1 MVYKVMSDP
10 RHNSSE
16 LPSKPPIWND
26 PKYRAMFFQ
35 ILLITALAYFFYTIV
50 QNTLDNMNARGVSTG
65 FGFMSEPA
73 GFDILQT
80 LVPFDSTYSF
90 GRSFIVGVLNT
101 LLVTGLGIIFATL
114 LGFII
119 GVARLSNN
127 WLISKIATVYIETF
141 RNIPLLIQIIFWYS
155 LIVGSLP
162 AVRDSFS
169 IFNSFFLNQRGINIP
184 SPIYESGFIYTV
196 IAFIIGIIGS
206 FILKRWARKR
216 QEATGQQFPVFLSI
230 LGLIILLP
238 VVVFFITGS
247 PITWDIPKLGRFN
260 LQGGATVIP
269 ELVGLLLAL
278 TIYTAAFIAE
288 IVRSGIKAVSHGQS
302 EAALSVGLTPGQNLR
317 LVVIPQA
324 LRVIIPPLT
333 SQYLNL
339 FKNSSLAA
347 AIGYPDLVA
356 VFMGTTLN
364 QTGQAVEIVAVTM
377 AVYLTVSLL
386 ISMFMNWY
394 NAKMSL
400 IER

>member
-1 MVYKVMSDP
+1 MSDP

-35 ILLITALAYFFYTIV
+35 ILLIAALAYFFYTIV

-65 FGFMSEPA
+65 FGFLSEPA

-80 LVPFDSTYSF
+80 LIPFDSTYSF
-90 GRSFIVGVLNT
+90 GRSFLVGVLNT
-101 LLVTGLGIIFATL
+101 LLVTGLGIIFATI

-155 LIVGSLP
+155 VIVGSLP

-169 IFNSFFLNQRGINIP
+169 FFNSFFLNQRGINIP
-184 SPIYESGFIYTV
+184 SPIYESGFIYTGLAI
-196 IAFIIGIIGS
+196 IAGLIGS
-206 FILKRWARKR
+206 FILKRWAKKR
-216 QEATGQQFPVFLSI
+216 QEATGQPFPVFLSS

-238 VVVFFITGS
+238 MIVYFLSGS
-247 PITWDIPKLGRFN
+247 PITWDVPKLGRFN
-260 LQGGATVIP
+260 LQGGAVVIP

-288 IVRSGIKAVSHGQS
+288 IVRSGIEAVSHGQS
-302 EAALSVGLTPGQNLR
+302 EAALSLGLTPNQNLR

-400 IER
+400 VER

>member
-1 MVYKVMSDP
+1 MSDP
-10 RHNSSE
+10 RHNSTE

-26 PKYRAMFFQ
+26 PKYRALFFQ
-35 ILLITALAYFFYTIV
+35 IILIAALAYFFYTIV

-65 FGFMSEPA
+65 FAFMSEPA
-73 GFDILQT
+73 GFDILQS
-80 LVPFDSTYSF
+80 LIPFDSTFSF
-90 GRSFIVGVLNT
+90 GRAFSVGVLNT
-101 LLVTGLGIIFATL
+101 LLVTGLGIIFATI
-114 LGFII
+114 LGFTVGI
-119 GVARLSNN
+119 ARLSNN
-127 WLISKIATVYIETF
+127 WLISKIATVYIEIF
-141 RNIPLLIQIIFWYS
+141 RNIPVLIQIIFWYS

-162 AVRDSFS
+162 AVKDSFS
-169 IFNSFFLNQRGINIP
+169 LFDSFFLNQRGINIP
-184 SPIYESGFIYTV
+184 SPIYESGFIYTA
-196 IAFIIGIIGS
+196 IAIIIGIFSS
-206 FILKRWARKR
+206 FILKRWAHKR

-230 LGLIILLP
+230 LGLVIALP
-238 VVVFFITGS
+238 LAVYFISGS
-247 PITWDIPKLGRFN
+247 PITWDVPKLGRFN

-278 TIYTAAFIAE
+278 TIYTATFIGE
-288 IVRSGIKAVSHGQS
+288 IVRSGIEAVNKGQT
-302 EAALSVGLTPGQNLR
+302 EAALSLGLTPSQNLR
-317 LVVIPQA
+317 LVVVPQA

-377 AVYLTVSLL
+377 AVYLSVSLL

-400 IER
+400 VER

>member
-1 MVYKVMSDP
+1 MSDP

-16 LPSKPPIWND
+16 LPTKPPIWND
-26 PKYRAMFFQ
+26 PKYRALFFQ
-35 ILLITALAYFFYTIV
+35 VIIIAALAYFFYSIV
-50 QNTLDNMNARGVSTG
+50 QNTLDNMTARGVSTG

-73 GFDILQT
+73 GFDILQA
-80 LVPFDSTYSF
+80 LVPFDSEHTF

-101 LLVTGLGIIFATL
+101 LLVTALGIVLATI
-114 LGFII
+114 LGFIV

-141 RNIPLLIQIIFWYS
+141 RNIPLLIQIIFWYAF
-155 LIVGSLP
+155 IVGSLP
-162 AVRDSFS
+162 AVRNSLSLFD
-169 IFNSFFLNQRGINIP
+169 SFFLNQRGINMP
-184 SPIYESGFIYTV
+184 SPVYGDGFIFTG
-196 IAFIIGIIGS
+196 IAILLGIIGS

-216 QEATGQQFPVFLSI
+216 QEATGQQFPVFFSA
-230 LGLIILLP
+230 LGLIILFPLI
-238 VVVFFITGS
+238 VFFLSGS
-247 PITWDIPKLGRFN
+247 PLTWDVPKLGGFN
-260 LQGGATVIP
+260 FSGGITIIP

-302 EAALSVGLTPGQNLR
+302 EAALSVGLKPSQNLR

-364 QTGQAVEIVAVTM
+364 QTGQAVEIVAITM

-400 IER
+400 VER

>member
-1 MVYKVMSDP
+1 MSDP
-10 RHNSSE
+10 RQNSSE

-35 ILLITALAYFFYTIV
+35 VLLISVLAYFFYSII

-101 LLVTGLGIIFATL
+101 LLVTALGIVFATL
-114 LGFII
+114 LGFTV

-127 WLISKIATVYIETF
+127 WLISKIATIYIETF

-169 IFNSFFLNQRGINIP
+169 LFDSFFLNQRGINIP
-184 SPIYESGFIYTV
+184 SPIYESGFIYTG
-196 IAFIIGIIGS
+196 IAIIIGIIGS
-206 FILKRWARKR
+206 FVLKIWAKKR
-216 QEATGQQFPVFLSI
+216 QAMTGKQFPVFFSI
-230 LGLIILLP
+230 LALIILFP
-238 VVVFFITGS
+238 VLVYFITGS
-247 PITWDIPKLGRFN
+247 PITWDVPKLGRFN

-269 ELVGLLLAL
+269 ELVGLLIAL
-278 TIYTAAFIAE
+278 VIYTAAFIAE

-347 AIGYPDLVA
+347 AVGYPDLVA

-377 AVYLTVSLL
+377 AVYLLVSLL

-400 IER
+400 VER

>member
-1 MVYKVMSDP
+1 MSDP

-26 PKYRAMFFQ
+26 PKYRALFFQ
-35 ILLITALAYFFYTIV
+35 IVLVAALGYFFYTIV

-80 LVPFDSTYSF
+80 LIPFDSTYTF
-90 GRSFIVGVLNT
+90 GRSFLVGVLNT
-101 LLVTGLGIIFATL
+101 LLVTAFGIVFATL
-114 LGFII
+114 LGFLVGI
-119 GVARLSNN
+119 ARLSNN

-155 LIVGSLP
+155 LIVGTLPSVRNSLSLF
-162 AVRDSFS
+162 D
-169 IFNSFFLNQRGINIP
+169 SFFLNQRGINIP

-196 IAFIIGIIGS
+196 IAFIIGIIAS
-206 FILKRWARKR
+206 YILKKWANKR
-216 QEATGQQFPVFLSI
+216 QEATGQQFPVFFSI
-230 LGLIILLP
+230 LGLSILFP
-238 VVVFFITGS
+238 VLVYFISGS
-247 PITWDIPKLGRFN
+247 PITWDVPTLGRFN

-278 TIYTAAFIAE
+278 VIYTAAFIAE

-377 AVYLTVSLL
+377 AVYLLVSLL

-400 IER
+400 TER

>member
-1 MVYKVMSDP
+1 MSDP

-35 ILLITALAYFFYTIV
+35 ILLVSALAYFFYTIV
-50 QNTLDNMNARGVSTG
+50 QNTLDNMTARGVSTG

-80 LVPFDSTYSF
+80 LIPFDSTYSF
-90 GRSFIVGVLNT
+90 GRSFLVGVLNT

-162 AVRDSFS
+162 AVRNSFS
-169 IFNSFFLNQRGINIP
+169 LFDSFFLNQRGINIP
-184 SPIYESGFIYTV
+184 SPIYESGFIYTG
-196 IAFIIGIIGS
+196 IAIIIGIIGS
-206 FILKRWARKR
+206 FVLKWWARKR

-230 LGLIILLP
+230 LCLIILLP
-238 VVVFFITGS
+238 LLVFFITGS
-247 PITWDIPKLGRFN
+247 PITWDVPKLGRFN

-269 ELVGLLLAL
+269 ELVGLLIAL

-377 AVYLTVSLL
+377 AVYLLVSLL

-394 NAKMSL
+394 NARMSL
-400 IER
+400 VER

>member
-1 MVYKVMSDP
+1 MSDP

-35 ILLITALAYFFYTIV
+35 VILISALAYFFYSIV

-101 LLVTGLGIIFATL
+101 LLVTALGIVFATL
-114 LGFII
+114 LGFLV

-127 WLISKIATVYIETF
+127 WLVSKIATVYIETF

-169 IFNSFFLNQRGINIP
+169 LFDSFFLNQRGINIP
-184 SPIYESGFIYTV
+184 SPVYESGFIYTG
-196 IAFIIGIIGS
+196 IAIIIGIVGS
-206 FILKRWARKR
+206 FILKGWAKR
-216 QEATGQQFPVFLSI
+216 RQAATGKQFPVFISI
-230 LGLIILLP
+230 LGLLIALP
-238 VVVFFITGS
+238 VFVYFITGS
-247 PITWDIPKLGRFN
+247 PITWDVPKLGRFN

-269 ELVGLLLAL
+269 ELVGLLIAL

-302 EAALSVGLTPGQNLR
+302 EAALSVGLTPNQNLR

-377 AVYLTVSLL
+377 AVYLSISLL

-400 IER
+400 VER

>member
-1 MVYKVMSDP
+1 MSDP

-16 LPSKPPIWND
+16 LPTKPPIWND
-26 PKYRAMFFQ
+26 PKYRALFFQ
-35 ILLITALAYFFYTIV
+35 VIIIAALAYFFYSIV
-50 QNTLDNMNARGVSTG
+50 QNTLDNMTARGVSTG

-80 LVPFDSTYSF
+80 LVPFDSSHTF

-101 LLVTGLGIIFATL
+101 LLVSALGIVLATI
-114 LGFII
+114 LGFIV

-127 WLISKIATVYIETF
+127 WVISKIATVYIETF
-141 RNIPLLIQIIFWYS
+141 RNIPLLIQIIFWYA

-162 AVRDSFS
+162 AVRNSLSLFD
-169 IFNSFFLNQRGINIP
+169 SFFLNQRGINMP
-184 SPIYESGFIYTV
+184 SPVFGDGFMFTG
-196 IAFIIGIIGS
+196 IAILLGIIGS
-206 FILKRWARKR
+206 FILKKWAKKR
-216 QEATGQQFPVFLSI
+216 QESTGQQFPVFFSV
-230 LGLIILLP
+230 LGLIILFPLI
-238 VVVFFITGS
+238 VFFLSGS
-247 PITWDIPKLGRFN
+247 PLTWDVPKLGGFN
-260 LQGGATVIP
+260 FSGGITIIP
-269 ELVGLLLAL
+269 ELAGLLIAL

-302 EAALSVGLTPGQNLR
+302 EAALSVGLKPSQNLR

-347 AIGYPDLVA
+347 VIGYPDLVA

-364 QTGQAVEIVAVTM
+364 QTGQAVEIVAITM

-400 IER
+400 VER

>member
-1 MVYKVMSDP
+1 MSDP
-10 RHNSSE
+10 RHNSGE

-26 PKYRAMFFQ
+26 PKYRALFFQ
-35 ILLITALAYFFYTIV
+35 VILIAALGYFFYSII

-73 GFDILQT
+73 GFDILQA

-90 GRSFIVGVLNT
+90 GRSFVVGVLNT
-101 LLVTGLGIIFATL
+101 LLVTALGIVLATI
-114 LGFII
+114 LGFIV

-162 AVRDSFS
+162 AVRNSFS
-169 IFNSFFLNQRGINIP
+169 LFDSFFLNQRGINIP
-184 SPIYESGFIYTV
+184 SPVYGDGFIFTGV
-196 IAFIIGIIGS
+196 AILIGIIGA
-206 FILKRWARKR
+206 FIIKRWARIR
-216 QEATGQQFPVFLSI
+216 QDKTGQTFPVFLTA
-230 LGLIILLP
+230 LGLIILFPLI
-238 VVVFFITGS
+238 VFFISGS
-247 PITWDIPKLGRFN
+247 PLTWDVPKLGGFN
-260 LQGGATVIP
+260 FSGGATIIP

-288 IVRSGIKAVSHGQS
+288 IVRSGIEAVNKGQT
-302 EAALSVGLTPGQNLR
+302 EAALSVGLTPSQNLK

-324 LRVIIPPLT
+324 SRVIIPPLT

-364 QTGQAVEIVAVTM
+364 QTGQAVEIVAITM

-394 NAKMSL
+394 NSKMSL
-400 IER
+400 VER

>member
-1 MVYKVMSDP
+1 MSDP

-35 ILLITALAYFFYTIV
+35 VILIAALAYFFYSIV

-101 LLVTGLGIIFATL
+101 LLVTALGIVFATL
-114 LGFII
+114 LGFTI
-119 GVARLSNN
+119 GIARLSNN
-127 WLISKIATVYIETF
+127 WLVSKIATVYIETF

-162 AVRDSFS
+162 AVRNSFS
-169 IFNSFFLNQRGINIP
+169 LFDSFFLNQRGINIP
-184 SPIYESGFIYTV
+184 SPIYENGFIYTG
-196 IAFIIGIIGS
+196 IAIIIGIVGS
-206 FILKRWARKR
+206 FILKSWAGRR
-216 QEATGQQFPVFLSI
+216 QAATGKQFPVFLSI

-238 VVVFFITGS
+238 LLVYFITGS
-247 PITWDIPKLGRFN
+247 PITWDVPKLGGFN
-260 LQGGATVIP
+260 FSGGATIIP

-302 EAALSVGLTPGQNLR
+302 EAALSVGLTPGQNLK

-377 AVYLTVSLL
+377 AVYLTISLL

-400 IER
+400 VER

>member
-1 MVYKVMSDP
+1 MAQNMSD
-10 RHNSSE
+10 RHSSNSE

-35 ILLITALAYFFYTIV
+35 VLLIAALGYFFYSIV
-50 QNTLDNMNARGVSTG
+50 QNTLDNMTARGVSTG

-80 LVPFDSTYSF
+80 LIPFDSTYSF
-90 GRSFIVGVLNT
+90 GRSFLVGVLNT
-101 LLVTGLGIIFATL
+101 LLVSALGIVFATL
-114 LGFII
+114 LGFIV

-127 WLISKIATVYIETF
+127 WLISKIAAVYIETF

-169 IFNSFFLNQRGINIP
+169 LFDSFFLNQRGINIP
-184 SPIYESGFIYTV
+184 SPIYESGFIYTG
-196 IAFIIGIIGS
+196 IAFILGIVGS
-206 FILKRWARKR
+206 FILKSWARKR
-216 QEATGQQFPVFLSI
+216 QEKTGQLFPVFFSI
-230 LGLIILLP
+230 LGLLVLLP
-238 VVVFFITGS
+238 LLVFLITGS
-247 PITWDIPKLGRFN
+247 PITWDVPKLGRFN
-260 LQGGATVIP
+260 LQGGATLIP

-288 IVRSGIKAVSHGQS
+288 IVRSGIKAVSNGQS
-302 EAALSVGLTPGQNLR
+302 EAALSLGLTPSQNLR

-377 AVYLTVSLL
+377 AVYLLVSLL

-400 IER
+400 VER

>member
-1 MVYKVMSDP
+1 MSDP

-16 LPSKPPIWND
+16 LPSKPTIWND

-35 ILLITALAYFFYTIV
+35 VILISALAYFFYSIV
-50 QNTLDNMNARGVSTG
+50 QNTLDNMTARGVSTG

-101 LLVTGLGIIFATL
+101 LLVTALGILFATI
-114 LGFII
+114 LGFTV

-127 WLISKIATVYIETF
+127 WLVSKIATVYIETF

-169 IFNSFFLNQRGINIP
+169 LFDSFFLNQRGINIP
-184 SPIYESGFIYTV
+184 SPVYESGFIYTG
-196 IAFIIGIIGS
+196 IAIILGIIGS
-206 FILKRWARKR
+206 FILKGWAKR
-216 QEATGQQFPVFLSI
+216 RQAATGKQFPVFFSI
-230 LGLIILLP
+230 LGLLILFP
-238 VVVFFITGS
+238 VLVYFITGS
-247 PITWDIPKLGRFN
+247 PITWDVPKLGRFN

-269 ELVGLLLAL
+269 ELVGLLIAL
-278 TIYTAAFIAE
+278 VIYTAAFIAE

-302 EAALSVGLTPGQNLR
+302 EAALSVGLTPGQNLK

-377 AVYLTVSLL
+377 AVYLFISLV

-400 IER
+400 VER

>member
-1 MVYKVMSDP
+1 MSDP
-10 RHNSSE
+10 RHNSTE

-26 PKYRAMFFQ
+26 PKYRALLFQ
-35 ILLITALAYFFYTIV
+35 IILITALAYFFYTIV

-65 FGFMSEPA
+65 FAFMSEPA

-80 LVPFDSTYSF
+80 LIPFDSSFSF
-90 GRSFIVGVLNT
+90 GRAFSVGVLNT
-101 LLVTGLGIIFATL
+101 LLVTGLGIIFATI
-114 LGFII
+114 LGFTVGI
-119 GVARLSNN
+119 ARLSNN

-141 RNIPLLIQIIFWYS
+141 RNIPVLIQIIFWYS
-155 LIVGSLP
+155 LIVGTLP
-162 AVRDSFS
+162 AVKDSFS
-169 IFNSFFLNQRGINIP
+169 LFDSFFLNQRGINIP

-196 IAFIIGIIGS
+196 IAIVIGIISS
-206 FILKRWARKR
+206 FILKKWAHKR
-216 QEATGQQFPVFLSI
+216 QEATGQQFPIFLSI
-230 LGLIILLP
+230 LGLIIALP
-238 VVVFFITGS
+238 LAVYFISGS
-247 PITWDIPKLGRFN
+247 PITWDVPKLGRFN

-278 TIYTAAFIAE
+278 TIYTATFIAE
-288 IVRSGIKAVSHGQS
+288 IVRSGIEAVNKGQT
-302 EAALSVGLTPGQNLR
+302 EAALSVGLTPSQNLR
-317 LVVIPQA
+317 LVVVPQA

-377 AVYLTVSLL
+377 AVYLSVSLL

-400 IER
+400 VER

>member
-1 MVYKVMSDP
+1 MSDP
-10 RHNSSE
+10 RQNSSE

-26 PKYRAMFFQ
+26 PKYRALFFQ
-35 ILLITALAYFFYTIV
+35 VILIGALAYFFYAIV
-50 QNTLDNMNARGVSTG
+50 QNTLDNMTARGVSTG

-80 LVPFDSTYSF
+80 LIPFDSTYSF
-90 GRSFIVGVLNT
+90 GRSFTVGVLNT
-101 LLVTGLGIIFATL
+101 LLVTALGIVLATI
-114 LGFII
+114 LGFIV

-127 WLISKIATVYIETF
+127 WLVSKIATIYIETF

-155 LIVGSLP
+155 IIVNGLP
-162 AVRDSFS
+162 SVRDSMSLFD
-169 IFNSFFLNQRGINIP
+169 SFFLNQRGVNMP
-184 SPIYESGFIYTV
+184 APVLESGFMFTG
-196 IAFIIGIIGS
+196 IAIFLGIIGS

-230 LGLIILLP
+230 LGLIILFPLL
-238 VVVFFITGS
+238 VFFLSGS
-247 PITWDIPKLGRFN
+247 PLTWDVPKLGGFN
-260 LQGGATVIP
+260 FSGGMTIIP
-269 ELVGLLLAL
+269 ELFGLLLAL

-302 EAALSVGLTPGQNLR
+302 EAALSVGLTPTQNLR
-317 LVVIPQA
+317 FVVIPQA

-364 QTGQAVEIVAVTM
+364 QTGQAVEIVAITM

-400 IER
+400 VER

>member
-1 MVYKVMSDP
+1 MSDP
-10 RHNSSE
+10 RQNSSE

-35 ILLITALAYFFYTIV
+35 ILLISALAYFFYSII
-50 QNTLDNMNARGVSTG
+50 QNTLDNMTARGVSTG

-80 LVPFDSTYSF
+80 LIPFDSTYSF
-90 GRSFIVGVLNT
+90 GRSFLVGILNT
-101 LLVTGLGIIFATL
+101 LLVTALGIVFATL

-119 GVARLSNN
+119 GIARLSNN
-127 WLISKIATVYIETF
+127 WLISKIANVYIETF

-169 IFNSFFLNQRGINIP
+169 LFDSFFLNQRGINIP
-184 SPIYESGFIYTV
+184 SPIYESGFIYTA
-196 IAFIIGIIGS
+196 IALIVGIIGS
-206 FILKRWARKR
+206 FILRIWAKRR
-216 QEATGQQFPVFLSI
+216 QAATGKQFPIFFSI

-238 VVVFFITGS
+238 MLVYFITGS
-247 PITWDIPKLGRFN
+247 PITWDVPKLGRFN

-269 ELVGLLLAL
+269 ELVGLLIAL

-302 EAALSVGLTPGQNLR
+302 EAALSVGLTPGQNLK

-364 QTGQAVEIVAVTM
+364 QTGQAVEIVAITM

-400 IER
+400 VER

>member
-1 MVYKVMSDP
+1 MSDP

-35 ILLITALAYFFYTIV
+35 ILLIAALAYFFYTIV

-101 LLVTGLGIIFATL
+101 LLVTALGIVFATL
-114 LGFII
+114 LGFLV

-127 WLISKIATVYIETF
+127 WLVSKIATVYIETF

-155 LIVGSLP
+155 LIVSSLP
-162 AVRDSFS
+162 SVRDSFS
-169 IFNSFFLNQRGINIP
+169 LFDSFFLNQRGINIP
-184 SPIYESGFIYTV
+184 SPIYEADFIYTIV
-196 IAFIIGIIGS
+196 ALIIGIIGS

-216 QEATGQQFPVFLSI
+216 QEATGQQFPVFFSVI
-230 LGLIILLP
+230 GLVIVLP
-238 VVVFFITGS
+238 ALVYFISGG
-247 PITWDIPKLGRFN
+247 PITWDVPKLGRFN

-288 IVRSGIKAVSHGQS
+288 IVRSGIEAVSHGQT
-302 EAALSVGLTPGQNLR
+302 EAALSVGLKPSQNLR

>member
-1 MVYKVMSDP
+1 MSDP

-35 ILLITALAYFFYTIV
+35 ILLIAALAYFFYTIV

-65 FGFMSEPA
+65 FGFLSEPA

-80 LVPFDSTYSF
+80 LIPFDSTYSF
-90 GRSFIVGVLNT
+90 GRSFLVGVLNT
-101 LLVTGLGIIFATL
+101 LLVTGLGIIFATI

-127 WLISKIATVYIETF
+127 WLVSKIATVYIETF

-155 LIVGSLP
+155 IIVGSLP

-169 IFNSFFLNQRGINIP
+169 FFDSFFLNQRGINIP
-184 SPIYESGFIYTV
+184 SPIYESGFIYTGLAI
-196 IAFIIGIIGS
+196 IAGFIGS
-206 FILKRWARKR
+206 FILKRWAKKR
-216 QEATGQQFPVFLSI
+216 QEATGQPFPVFLSS

-238 VVVFFITGS
+238 MIVYFLSGS
-247 PITWDIPKLGRFN
+247 PITWDVPKLGRFN
-260 LQGGATVIP
+260 LQGGAVVIP

-288 IVRSGIKAVSHGQS
+288 IVRSGIEAVSHGQS
-302 EAALSVGLTPGQNLR
+302 EAALSLGLTPNQNLR
-317 LVVIPQA
+317 LVVVPQA

-400 IER
+400 VER

>member
-1 MVYKVMSDP
+1 MSDP

-35 ILLITALAYFFYTIV
+35 ILLIAALAYFFYSIV
-50 QNTLDNMNARGVSTG
+50 QNTLDNMTARGVSTG

-80 LVPFDSTYSF
+80 LVPFDSTYTF

-101 LLVTGLGIIFATL
+101 LLVSALGIIFATL
-114 LGFII
+114 LGFIV

-127 WLISKIATVYIETF
+127 WLVSKIATIYIETF

-155 LIVGSLP
+155 IIVGSLP

-169 IFNSFFLNQRGINIP
+169 LFDSFFLNQRGINIP
-184 SPIYESGFIYTV
+184 SPIYESGFIYTA
-196 IAFIIGIIGS
+196 IAFIIAIIGS
-206 FILKRWARKR
+206 FILKKWAHKR
-216 QEATGQQFPVFLSI
+216 QETTGKQFPVFLSI
-230 LGLIILLP
+230 LGLLILLP
-238 VVVFFITGS
+238 MLVYFITGS
-247 PITWDIPKLGRFN
+247 PITWDVPKLGRFN
-260 LQGGATVIP
+260 LQGGATIIP
-269 ELVGLLLAL
+269 ELVGLLIAL

-317 LVVIPQA
+317 FVVIPQA

-377 AVYLTVSLL
+377 AVYLLVSLL

-400 IER
+400 VER

>member
-1 MVYKVMSDP
+1 MSDP
-10 RHNSSE
+10 RQNSSE
-16 LPSKPPIWND
+16 LPSKPPIWDD

-35 ILLITALAYFFYTIV
+35 ILLISALAYFFYSII
-50 QNTLDNMNARGVSTG
+50 QNTLDNMTARGVSTG

-80 LVPFDSTYSF
+80 LIPFDSTYSF
-90 GRSFIVGVLNT
+90 GRSFLVGILNT
-101 LLVTGLGIIFATL
+101 LLVTALGIVFATL

-119 GVARLSNN
+119 GIARLSNN
-127 WLISKIATVYIETF
+127 WLISKIANVYIETF

-169 IFNSFFLNQRGINIP
+169 LFDSFFLNQRGINIP
-184 SPIYESGFIYTV
+184 SPIYESGFIYTA
-196 IAFIIGIIGS
+196 IALIVGIIGS
-206 FILKRWARKR
+206 FILRIWAKRR
-216 QEATGQQFPVFLSI
+216 QAATGKQFPIFFSI

-238 VVVFFITGS
+238 MLVYFITGS
-247 PITWDIPKLGRFN
+247 PITWDVPKLGRFN

-269 ELVGLLLAL
+269 ELVGLLIAL

-302 EAALSVGLTPGQNLR
+302 EAALSVGLTPGQNLK

-364 QTGQAVEIVAVTM
+364 QTGQAVEIVAITM

-400 IER
+400 VER